1 MKMLTKTLAV
11 LCVVTFLASTA
22 FAIEGGNPIKGK
34 YLARKDCKA
43 CHTAG
48 HPGGAMTPMS
58 KTMAQWDRWFKED
71 AAKHPGAVFTK
82 LSKKDLLDI
91 HQFFYDH
98 GADSPQPATCG

>member
-1 MKMLTKTLAV
+1 MSSTTKVIAALSLVAFFATAALAV
-11 LCVVTFLASTA
+11 Q
-22 FAIEGGNPIKGK
+22 GGNPIKGK
-34 YLARKDCKA
+34 YLARKYCRT

-71 AAKHPGAVFTK
+71 VSKHPGDVFK
-82 LSKKDLLDI
+82 NLSKKDLLDI